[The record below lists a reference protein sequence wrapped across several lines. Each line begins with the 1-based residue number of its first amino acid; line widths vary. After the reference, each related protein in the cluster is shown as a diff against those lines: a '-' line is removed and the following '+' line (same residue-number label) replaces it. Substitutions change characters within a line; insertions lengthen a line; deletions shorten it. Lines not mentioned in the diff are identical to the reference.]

1 MSLLTLRR
9 RRPLSGILRVTWRII
24 SSKHCLNSSSL
35 TGQMPLSRAWR
46 SISFWSSISL
56 RRATSILLAGYGLA
70 FCIHY
75 LPINSWKVRRGGVK
89 QIQIDRQL
97 WKSVVALV
105 LPPWIHSLGG
115 MIALRISSALGLLS
129 IGGKAPGRREA
140 VIQNKSQPPNIIHC
154 QRYWQHKS
162 DQRVNAIDQM
172 RFKIG
177 LHRSNKELS
186 VTLIKQ
192 SSNSLMRDSLI
203 LSKEK
208 YHELTSKCFLEWII
222 GINSRSRL

>member
-46 SISFWSSISL
+46 SINFWSSISL
-56 RRATSILLAGYGLA
+56 KRATSILLAGYGLA

-75 LPINSWKVRRGGVK
+75 LPIYSWKVRRRGVK

-105 LPPWIHSLGG
+105 LLTSLNPLSGRDDCIEDLIG
-115 MIALRISSALGLLS
+115 LGL
-129 IGGKAPGRREA
+129 A
-140 VIQNKSQPPNIIHC
+140 
-154 QRYWQHKS
+154 
-162 DQRVNAIDQM
+162 
-172 RFKIG
+172 
-177 LHRSNKELS
+177 LHWGQGSWASWGYQTKQKS
-186 VTLIKQ
+186 VTV
-192 SSNSLMRDSLI
+192 
-203 LSKEK
+203 
-208 YHELTSKCFLEWII
+208 HHT
-222 GINSRSRL
+222 